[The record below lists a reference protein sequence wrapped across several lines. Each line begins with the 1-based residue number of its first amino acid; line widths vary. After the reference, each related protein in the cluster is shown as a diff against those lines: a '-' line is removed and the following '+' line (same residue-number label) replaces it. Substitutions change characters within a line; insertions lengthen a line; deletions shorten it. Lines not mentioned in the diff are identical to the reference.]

1 MRRTQRAELHLQ
13 QTLWLKLAREA
24 DDNEDARRLKRPFRN
39 PVMATFV
46 GSLATTKPAKLDTVS

>member
-1 MRRTQRAELHLQ
+1 MPE
-13 QTLWLKLAREA
+13 
-24 DDNEDARRLKRPFRN
+24 RPFRN